1 MPVTQQ
7 GRRQDSGSLL
17 ITRAPR
23 DLLHRSG
30 GMAVPTPL
38 SEYPWL
44 REEPNQGGL
53 LVQRV
58 SVRWEVPVHFT
69 RDAFSWENLSVVRA
83 LARRVPGHRLRILF
97 VIERAVAE
105 AHPNLLDDVSRYV
118 AVHRERLT
126 MIAEPI
132 VVRGGCA
139 ALLDDAVDL
148 QLRRAIGE
156 IDRDPSAVTVAI
168 GGAAFQEL
176 VSRARPIRHLRIPT
190 SAQSQIEAALARP
203 PRGAGYGPPLAVI
216 DDFDFLET
224 TPPSSATAG
233 LALAIATALAHDP
246 SFFGWLR
253 LHASM
258 LASHEPA
265 TLAQLV
271 RRAAQHAP
279 AEPMEL
285 GAHPT
290 LDLGQWV
297 GSVLSAL
304 TRGELP
310 RGAALA
316 IGCAVDVVH
325 SAARGLLDADAL
337 DPIVSTIEAL
347 GLPTYHPALDR
358 PGMVERLAAMRET
371 AGGYTL
377 LDSIGHAVET
387 EDFDEQLV
395 LRAIDWLRHRVP
407 PSRR

>member
-1 MPVTQQ
+1 
-7 GRRQDSGSLL
+7 
-17 ITRAPR
+17 
-23 DLLHRSG
+23 
-30 GMAVPTPL
+30 MAVPTQL

-44 REEPNQGGL
+44 REEPHQGGL

-83 LARRVPGHRLRILF
+83 LARRVPGRRLRILF
-97 VIERAVAE
+97 VIERSVTE

-126 MIAEPI
+126 LIAEPI
-132 VVRGGCA
+132 VARGGRA
-139 ALLDDAVDL
+139 ALLDDDVDL

-156 IDRDPSAVTVAI
+156 IDQDPSAVTVAI

-176 VSRARPIRHLRIPT
+176 VSRARPTRHLRVPT
-190 SAQSQIEAALARP
+190 SVQSQIEAALARP
-203 PRGAGYGPPLAVI
+203 PRAGAGYAPPLAVI

-224 TPPSSATAG
+224 MPPRSATAG
-233 LALAIATALAHDP
+233 LALALATALAHDP

-258 LASHEPA
+258 LASREPA
-265 TLAQLV
+265 MLAQLV

-279 AEPMEL
+279 AEPLEL
-285 GAHPT
+285 GAHPR
-290 LDLGQWV
+290 LELGQWV
-297 GSVLSAL
+297 GSELSAL
-304 TRGELP
+304 TRGELL

-325 SAARGLLDADAL
+325 SAARGLLDPDAL

-377 LDSIGHAVET
+377 LDSIGHAVEI